1 MNNQVKLNRNNNG
14 IQNNQKQ
21 NNFIDMD
28 TLLINLKNEDARN
41 LRKMKNFKWMFF
53 IMVIIYTLLMIVN
66 PDSELQLHHRISG
79 LCYVVSFTF
88 FAFLFRK
95 YSKEF
100 SKIDYSLSSAEM
112 FKKAVERHNLTFP
125 RYLIVL
131 PSLLFIDIGLT
142 ISEYYRWSSI
152 EPLNRILIVQAI
164 LIPIFILSGFI
175 GYLIW
180 RKRQKPLR
188 DGALQILKELSEI

>member
-1 MNNQVKLNRNNNG
+1 MNNQDKLKSNNERLHNP
-14 IQNNQKQ
+14 QKL

-28 TLLINLKNEDARN
+28 SLLINLKNEDART
-41 LRKMKNFKWMFF
+41 LRKMKNFKLIFF
-53 IMVIIYTLLMIVN
+53 IMIIIYTLLMVVN
-66 PDSELQLHHRISG
+66 PDPELQLHHRLSG
-79 LCYVVSFTF
+79 LFYVISFTF

-95 YSKEF
+95 YHKEY
-100 SKIDYSLSSAEM
+100 SKIDYSLSSSEM
-112 FKKAVERHNLTFP
+112 FRKAAERHNLTFS
-125 RYLIVL
+125 RYLVVL

-152 EPLNRILIVQAI
+152 EPLNRILIVQVT

-180 RKRQKPLR
+180 RKKQKPLR
-188 DGALQILKELSEI
+188 DGALQILKELNGL

>member
-1 MNNQVKLNRNNNG
+1 MKNHDKMNRSNNAV
-14 IQNNQKQ
+14 NNKHEL

-41 LRKMKNFKWMFF
+41 LRNMKNLKWMFF

-66 PDSELQLHHRISG
+66 PDSELQLHHRITG

-88 FAFLFRK
+88 FALLFRR
-95 YSKEF
+95 YHKEF

-112 FKKAVERHNLTFP
+112 FKKAVERHDFTFSK
-125 RYLIVL
+125 YLLVL
-131 PSLLFIDIGLT
+131 PSLLFIDIGIT

-180 RKRQKPLR
+180 RKRQKTLR
-188 DGALQILKELSEI
+188 DGALQILKELNEN